1 MNLAILGTDPTVL
14 VFIEAAISLGHQVVW
29 LGDMRPEDTV
39 ALRRLFPT
47 LTSESNWE
55 IVLDHAL
62 ADAVIVGQ
70 GTQHENERCERLKK
84 LVADGISTVV
94 AFPFSTSV
102 LPYYE
107 LDMVR
112 RETGGILLALGA
124 WTEAPPL
131 KQLADL
137 IRDGHADVGQIRS
150 LSWVRQLATSLTTSD
165 RAAVLGSLAVDAEA
179 LLDLVGNIT
188 KVSAFGPVHDSDD
201 LAGLSV
207 QLQGPAKIA
216 VHWSAAR
223 DSGETAAI
231 LTLVGD
237 KGQLEV
243 AIPHLVN
250 AEGKANLDPWI
261 LENVADRG
269 VSVKRLDSHDG
280 PLQTCVR
287 LDQNVH
293 AHATG
298 ETSTTGKTPTTG
310 EVDWDHAVKAME
322 IVDAVQMSLQR
333 GRTVAVHHQQ
343 LTEQLAFRGMMSI
356 FGCGLLLLGILIL
369 LAAGVVGDTLYP
381 PLFFWWPGGLAIL
394 LILFLLLQLVPHLRG
409 GSTSQQAE
417 SDGEKTGGDGDA

>member
-1 MNLAILGTDPTVL
+1 MNLAILGTDSAVL
-14 VFIEAAISLGHQVVW
+14 VFIEAAVSLGHQVVW
-29 LGDMRPEDTV
+29 LGDVRAEDAV
-39 ALRRLFPT
+39 ALRRLCPT
-47 LTSESNWE
+47 LTGESNWE

-70 GTQHENERCERLKK
+70 GTQHESERCERLKR

-112 RETGGILLALGA
+112 REMGGILLALGA
-124 WTEAPPL
+124 WTQAPPL

-137 IRDGHADVGQIRS
+137 IRDGHADVGQVRS
-150 LSWVRQLATSLTTSD
+150 LSWGRQLATSD
-165 RAAVLGSLAVDAEA
+165 RETVLGALAVDVEA
-179 LLDLVGNIT
+179 LLGLVGNIT
-188 KVSAFGPVHDSDD
+188 KVSAFGPVHNSDD

-207 QLQGPAKIA
+207 QLQGPSKIP

-223 DSGETAAI
+223 DSGETAAT
-231 LTLVGD
+231 LTLIGD

-243 AIPHLVN
+243 AIPHF
-250 AEGKANLDPWI
+250 AKADSKANLDPWI
-261 LENVADRG
+261 LENVSDRG
-269 VSVKRLDSHDG
+269 VPVKRLASHDG
-280 PLQTCVR
+280 PLQTCAR
-287 LDQNVH
+287 LDQAVH
-293 AHATG
+293 ARATG
-298 ETSTTGKTPTTG
+298 QTSTTGKTSTTG
-310 EVDWDHAVKAME
+310 EVDWDSTVKTME

-356 FGCGLLLLGILIL
+356 FGCGLLLLGFLIL

-409 GSTSQQAE
+409 GSASQQAE
-417 SDGEKTGGDGDA
+417 SEGEKTGGDGDS